1 MKLILI
7 LLALFAAT
15 APAHLE
21 CGERP
26 TSTEMDNHTT
36 TVPPTP
42 PFSVPSYLDELV
54 TTCMHL
60 VIHQRTT
67 RANCVL
73 CVMATN
79 IIAIVAAIGL
89 ALAAALASAVAA
101 TAVVGAITA
110 AVIGAVAATIGGAV
124 ATAIT
129 LTVAAGRRRRVP
141 LHLPGGA
148 RPPWQAARRD
158 AAL

>member
-1 MKLILI
+1 MRR
-7 LLALFAAT
+7 LLGHEPGGVREQGAQQRGSRQPEAGVPRLQVHRHHLWGHW
-15 APAHLE
+15 PA
-21 CGERP
+21 
-26 TSTEMDNHTT
+26 
-36 TVPPTP
+36 
-42 PFSVPSYLDELV
+42 
-54 TTCMHL
+54 
-60 VIHQRTT
+60 
-67 RANCVL
+67 
-73 CVMATN
+73 N
-79 IIAIVAAIGL
+79 IILRDLAPSVGSAVAAAVGLAIVAAIGL

-129 LTVAAGRRRRVP
+129 LTIAAGRRRRVP
-141 LHLPGGA
+141 LHLSGGA